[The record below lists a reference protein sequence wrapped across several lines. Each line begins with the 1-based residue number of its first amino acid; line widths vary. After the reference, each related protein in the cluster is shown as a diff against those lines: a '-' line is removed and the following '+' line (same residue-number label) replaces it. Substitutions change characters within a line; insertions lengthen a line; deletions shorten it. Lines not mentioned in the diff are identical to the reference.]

1 MQDHSMSARS
11 FLASA
16 LILMSLSA
24 YAQGIKTVS
33 GEYIYYPPDTESYEL
48 SKIKA
53 LQRAKE
59 QILAD
64 IFGTVINS
72 EATTVVSAS
81 QDKSEVNTFS
91 IGNSVVKGEWL
102 ETVGEPKF
110 SRFLDKNDMMAIK
123 VKVSGRVREIGMSS
137 LDFDARVLRNGVED
151 RFESADFISGDDLF
165 VSFRAPV
172 DGYLVI
178 YLYDG
183 KDTAYC
189 LLPYLSMNQRAVNVK
204 GGERYVLFSSDDA
217 VPPVKPTDVDEFSM
231 TSEQPVEFNRI
242 YCIYSLDEF
251 TKALDVKSDLASL
264 PRGIG
269 FRDFQK
275 WLSGMRIHDTK
286 IKVKTFD
293 ITIKQER

>member
-189 LLPYLSMNQRAVNVK
+189 LLPYLSMDQRAVNVK
-204 GGERYVLFSSDDA
+204 VVNL
-217 VPPVKPTDVDEFSM
+217 
-231 TSEQPVEFNRI
+231 
-242 YCIYSLDEF
+242 L
-251 TKALDVKSDLASL
+251 L
-264 PRGIG
+264 
-269 FRDFQK
+269 
-275 WLSGMRIHDTK
+275 
-286 IKVKTFD
+286 
-293 ITIKQER
+293 